1 MKNRTTQQVQEQ
13 IAQNLSR
20 YYGVTPEQATDN
32 QIYKAVVMSLRTILA
47 EKRQISKKKMR
58 EEKSKRIY
66 YMCMEFLL
74 GPSVKTCL
82 YNLGLTDVYQKA
94 LKAYGKNIEDIYE
107 IEPDPGLG
115 NGGLGRL
122 AACFMDSLAALNYP
136 AFGFSICYEY
146 GLFKQKIVDGIQFE
160 LPDAWMKD
168 GDTWLVPRS
177 DKIFKVKF
185 GGRVNE
191 SWESGSLK
199 ISYSDYEEV
208 EAMPYDMF
216 ISGYDSDNVSVLKL
230 WRAQAPHGFDFNLF
244 NKGLYDK
251 AVQENNAAEVISKVL
266 YPADNHNEGK
276 LLRLTQQY
284 FLVSASIQ
292 CIINDH
298 LGLYHTLDNFAD
310 KVAIHINDT
319 HPALCVAELMRIF
332 MDDYGFTWEKAWDI
346 VTRTVSYTNHTV
358 LPEALECWNE
368 DFFKMKLPRIHVII
382 AEINSRFCKELW
394 EKYPGDWDRISR
406 MSILCNNQVRMAN
419 LCVCASHKV
428 NGVSKLHSD
437 ILKADLFNDFYRDTP
452 EKFTNVTNGIAH
464 RRWLCASNPGLT
476 ALLRE
481 LLGDGFFKNPEELLR
496 LKLFENDRKVLE
508 RIGQIKL
515 ENKVAFS
522 NRMARLTGQ
531 IFDPESVFD
540 VQVKRMHEYKRQLLK
555 ALQIIDTYAALLE
568 NPDLDIRP
576 QSYMFAAKAFGG
588 YYIAK
593 EIIRLICSI
602 GAEIDKNPKIREKIR
617 VLFFEDYRVSLAEHL
632 IPAAELS
639 EQISLAGKEAS
650 GTGNMKLMINGAL
663 TIGTLDGA
671 NVEINEA
678 VGKDNIFIFGLT
690 ADDVKDLWGRG
701 YSSREYYNND
711 PRIKRVLDMMTR
723 GFNGESFEHLANY
736 LLNAPG
742 VPDPYMCLAD
752 FASYCNTHRE
762 AMEKYNDRDS
772 WNRSSLINTASAGRF
787 AADRSIRDYARD
799 IWHISPLV

>member
-1 MKNRTTQQVQEQ
+1 MQKNKNEIKTTLETL
-13 IAQNLSR
+13 LSR

-32 QIYKAVVMSLRTILA
+32 QIYKSVVMSLRSLLA
-47 EKRQISKKKMR
+47 EKRQDAKSKMR
-58 EEKSKRIY
+58 KQESKLVY

-74 GPSVKTCL
+74 GPSIKTCL
-82 YNLGLTDVYQKA
+82 YNLRLTDVYREI
-94 LKAYGKNIEDIYE
+94 LKEYGRELEDIYE
-107 IEPDPGLG
+107 LEPDPGLG

-122 AACFMDSLAALNYP
+122 AACFMDSLASLNYP

-146 GLFKQKIVDGIQFE
+146 GLFKQKIVDGMQFE
-160 LPDAWMKD
+160 LPDAWMQE

-177 DKIFKVKF
+177 DKIFTVKF
-185 GGRVNE
+185 GGKLTEN
-191 SWESGSLK
+191 WESGQLK
-199 ISYSDYEEV
+199 IGYSDYEEV
-208 EAMPYDMF
+208 EAVPYDMF
-216 ISGYDSDNVSVLKL
+216 ISGYDSPNVSVLKL
-230 WRAQAPHGFDFNLF
+230 WKAQAPHGFDIDLF

-292 CIINDH
+292 CIIQDH
-298 LGLYHTLDNFAD
+298 LGLYNTLDNFHE

-332 MDDYGFTWEKAWDI
+332 MDEYGFSWEKAWDI
-346 VTRTVSYTNHTV
+346 VSQSVSYTNHTV

-368 DFFKMKLPRIHVII
+368 DFFKMKLPRIYSII
-382 AEINSRFCKELW
+382 SEINSRFCKQLW
-394 EKYPGDWDRISR
+394 EKYPGDWERISR
-406 MSILCNNQVRMAN
+406 MSILCNQQVRMAN
-419 LCVCASHKV
+419 LSVCASHKV

-437 ILKADLFNDFYRDTP
+437 ILKNDLFCDFYRDTP

-481 LLGDGFFKNPEELLR
+481 LLGEGFYKEPDQLLR
-496 LKLFENDRKVLE
+496 LKLFENDASVLE
-508 RIGQIKL
+508 RIGQIKHQ
-515 ENKVAFS
+515 NKVNFS
-522 NRMARLTGQ
+522 NRMAKLTGQ
-531 IFDPESVFD
+531 VFDPNSLYD
-540 VQVKRMHEYKRQLLK
+540 VQVKRLHEYKRQLLK
-555 ALQIIDTYAALLE
+555 ALQIIDTYAQLLE
-568 NPDLDIRP
+568 NPDLDIQP
-576 QSYMFAAKAFGG
+576 QTYMFAAKAFGG

-593 EIIRLICSI
+593 EIIRLICSL
-602 GAEIDKNPKIREKIR
+602 GAEIEKNPKIREKIR
-617 VLFFEDYRVSLAEHL
+617 VLFFENYRVSLAEHL

-663 TIGTLDGA
+663 TIGTMDGA
-671 NVEINEA
+671 NVEIHEA
-678 VGKDNIFIFGLT
+678 VGDDNIFIFGLT
-690 ADDVKDLWGRG
+690 ADDVSDLWSRG
-701 YSSREYYNND
+701 YRSKEYYNNN
-711 PRIKRVLDMMTR
+711 PRIKRVLDLMTR
-723 GFNGESFEHLANY
+723 GFNGESFAHLSNY
-736 LLNAPG
+736 LLNAAG

-752 FASYCNTHRE
+752 FSSYCATHER
-762 AMEKYNDRDS
+762 AMEKYQDKLS

-799 IWHISPLV
+799 IWHVTPLQ